1 MAGPWA
7 PRAPALVIVPAYLAG
22 TLAVIVLVG
31 RSLGLEIFPKVDAGR
46 FQLRM
51 RAPDGTRYEETERL
65 AISALESIGK
75 DVGRDKVAISI
86 GYVGLIPSSYPIN
99 AIYQWTGGPE
109 EAILRVAMKEGAKV
123 DIERLKERLRGSFSV
138 QLPGVRLSFEP
149 ADIVSEVMSFGSPT
163 PLDVAVT
170 GPNLADDRAFAEKL
184 ATSSVRSRRCATC
197 TTASHST
204 TPQST
209 SSWTASAAA

>member
-1 MAGPWA
+1 M
-7 PRAPALVIVPAYLAG
+7 IVPAYLAG

-65 AISALESIGK
+65 AIAALESIARE
-75 DVGRDKVAISI
+75 VGRDKVAISI

-109 EAILRVAMKEGAKV
+109 EAILRVALKAGAKV
-123 DIERLKERLRGSFSV
+123 EIERLKERLR
-138 QLPGVRLSFEP
+138 R
-149 ADIVSEVMSFGSPT
+149 
-163 PLDVAVT
+163 
-170 GPNLADDRAFAEKL
+170 
-184 ATSSVRSRRCATC
+184 
-197 TTASHST
+197 
-204 TPQST
+204 
-209 SSWTASAAA
+209 